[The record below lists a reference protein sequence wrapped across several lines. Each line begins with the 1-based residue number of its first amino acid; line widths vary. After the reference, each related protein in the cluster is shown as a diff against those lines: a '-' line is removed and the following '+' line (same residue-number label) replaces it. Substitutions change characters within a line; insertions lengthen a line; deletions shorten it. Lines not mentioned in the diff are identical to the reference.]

1 MTNDKIKDISILV
14 AEDEI
19 ELRESLK
26 EYLEIF
32 FHRVYSASCGNE
44 AYDIYQQKK
53 PNIILTDINMP
64 NLDGLSLIS
73 KIRENDNE
81 TKIIV
86 MSAHSDQEKLLHAI
100 KLHLE
105 TYLIKPIKNDALKK
119 VLIETVALIRDTEK
133 RIYISDT
140 LYWNKDTDILIQNNK
155 EIPLR
160 NKESLLLKLLFSK
173 PNHNFSAKEIF
184 EYLQNNKEKKEFSSN
199 SITSLMKRLRTK
211 IPDGIIHNI
220 YGSGYKIVPR

>member
-1 MTNDKIKDISILV
+1 MINDKIKDISILV

-19 ELRESLK
+19 ELLESLK
-26 EYLEIF
+26 EYLDIF
-32 FHRVYSASCGNE
+32 FNRVYTASCGKQ
-44 AYDIYQQKK
+44 AYDIYQQKR

-73 KIRENDNE
+73 KIREQDNA

-86 MSAHSDQEKLLHAI
+86 MSAHSEQEKLFCAI

-119 VLIETVALIRDTEK
+119 VLAETVALIRDTER
-133 RIYISDT
+133 RIYINDT
-140 LYWNKDTDILIQNNK
+140 LYWNKDTDTLMKNNK

-160 NKESLLLKLLFSK
+160 HKENLLLKLLFSK
-173 PNHNFSAKEIF
+173 PNHNFSAEDIF
-184 EYLQNNKEKKEFSSN
+184 EYLQNDKEKKEFSSN
-199 SITSLMKRLRTK
+199 SVTSLMKRLRTK
-211 IPDGIIHNI
+211 IPDDVIHNI